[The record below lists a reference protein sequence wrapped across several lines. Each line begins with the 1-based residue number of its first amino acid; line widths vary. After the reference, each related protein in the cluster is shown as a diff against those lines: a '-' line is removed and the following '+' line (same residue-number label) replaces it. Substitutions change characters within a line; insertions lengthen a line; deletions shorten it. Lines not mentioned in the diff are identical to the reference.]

1 MSSLSLTR
9 NFALILM
16 GLVIGSMSAC
26 GSTVKKTV
34 TETVENPAQP
44 SESTAVATSEVPER
58 ARSDFDRAV
67 QAFQAKDWVN
77 AELEFKQLT
86 EAYPQYAAPYIN
98 LGIIYRNAGQLQ
110 EAQQALISATEREA
124 GNVIAWNELGVTYR
138 MLGRF
143 SEAAQSYQRA
153 LQLDDTV
160 AVVHRNYGILLD
172 LYMAD
177 PVTALTHFERYKEL
191 SGEEKP
197 VNGWIA
203 ELRQRIG
210 KNSQTPAEGP

>member
-1 MSSLSLTR
+1 MSLLSLTR
-9 NFALILM
+9 SFGLILL
-16 GLVIGSMSAC
+16 GLSIGSLIAC
-26 GSTVKKTV
+26 SSTVKKTDAGTAESSV
-34 TETVENPAQP
+34 QP
-44 SESTAVATSEVPER
+44 SEAAAVVAPVIPER

-98 LGIIYRNAGQLQ
+98 LGIIYRNAGQLD
-110 EAQQALISATEREA
+110 EALKAFTTATEREV

-143 SEAAQSYQRA
+143 NEAAQSYQRA

-172 LYMAD
+172 LYLAD
-177 PVTALTHFERYKEL
+177 AVTALTHFEKYKEL

-210 KNSQTPAEGP
+210 KNSETPAEAP